1 MEKNLIPTIQSSLR
15 HHILKMPESCY
26 SASGIIV
33 NGRRIKTFVFTTVQ
47 GDDGK
52 ISGRMM
58 I

>member
-1 MEKNLIPTIQSSLR
+1 MEKNLISTIQSSLR

-47 GDDGK
+47 GNDGK